1 MSRQR
6 QVIPASRAP
15 PGSPTKDTLHV
26 LESRLQNTEGD
37 TQDLLSQLAEM
48 GFDPRVI
55 MSQQQGSRSHSLD
68 PGVQDPISPFQHRAV
83 APEVLQKKYEE
94 LVARVCRT
102 ESTIQSLKLNLVTL
116 QAEKDLRG
124 KDSQGANEQMA
135 AAVEAYDREV
145 KKLKGRQERLQR
157 DMEEAENRR
166 ETAVLDVQQ
175 LHNALEV
182 ANTEK
187 SELTASYEELK
198 NTKQKLSRR
207 LNEIKEELSRESSL
221 RASLE
226 ESHATLLARIHSMEG
241 VVETERHEVETLS
254 SDCNVLRKE
263 TMQAREELKK
273 EQMIREQ
280 VEELVRTLRA
290 ETEIREREM
299 KKFVG
304 EHQVN
309 QKIVA
314 DLKRQNVELRGESEN
329 ARRILQEQKEAY
341 HQLEKENQE
350 AHEAL
355 KTASGEIAKLMSD
368 HQHALKLEQE
378 KVSTQLKEQDRALQ
392 THKANVSDQVEQQ
405 KQEKATI
412 QRENDELKS
421 KISSLERDLQL
432 KEDKSVDQVKKLK
445 LSKQDFL
452 KVLDLQSPLGKSPK
466 KNKEH
471 VLKGSWKDL
480 GESHLEEDYVPPSRE
495 SMMESSSDKDDSKI
509 EGLRPSVLE
518 MSDPL
523 FHVLEEDSR
532 RSEEYILG
540 KSDQKDMSDD
550 LEANTIS
557 TDLDISGPMGVI
569 DLREKDPVLD
579 SLKTEI
585 KILTREKKRLL
596 KKKGGTTRVSVH
608 GVEKADSSQTVKMQD
623 LVRKSKRE
631 ETEVVKCEEY
641 VLKKAQLSLHKY
653 KSSYTRALVLKMS
666 SLTGKTMVQ
675 TSNLGKECDPVT
687 KSLKEEVKLLRK
699 QRKRLLEQLRRSLL
713 QGFLSSS
720 LKFQTHWTLEDRQ
733 FQQGLPMARSQG
745 GIAHKLQQDT
755 SLTMKFRDS
764 VIETLKKEIEQLTKE
779 KEQVLK
785 DKQSLLEEV
794 NQAVDGM
801 TEERQK
807 LQDEMQQYKL
817 EISALSN
824 ARQQVEQENM
834 RLLERMGA
842 VEQQQASQKQVEK
855 AMAEMID
862 SKNRLAYDKG
872 KLQTKVDQLQQ
883 ELESLANAQS
893 EVVHLRKV
901 NAAVEAKFNKAAAEL
916 NACRINMQRTES
928 QLRQGHNVGAHVQTC
943 PGYDSGSNLGL
954 PAQAAIE
961 RKEEEFAM
969 AIKARDEAVK
979 EGQRLLDHIEAV
991 EERERQKLEGYKRSL
1006 SEAKQDSTRVAST
1019 LEGVM
1024 QSHTQLQDAVEALQ
1038 TELGRKDSEIAAMK
1052 NERQQFQR
1060 NIRQLQGEV
1069 EALQSHV
1076 AEMEA
1081 MESNEVEPLKLALD
1095 QTKQDNM
1102 KLAASLEGILQS
1114 NSQLQSNLDKL
1125 QDQLEQKTF
1134 QLDKIKTTR
1143 SQESEEMKHEVRNYE
1158 ERLENLKQ
1166 QFNKERETT
1175 RKRHQKELTELRR
1188 VHEESFSRVSDLS
1201 RTNKQLQ
1208 GRIDEL
1214 EQQQARLKDRI
1225 RSQKVQL
1232 DQLQKERKNH
1242 EHTQGKVKTIQAEL
1256 ESLEKV
1262 KNEYISKNKEQA
1274 KTISSFLEEINSLK
1288 SELKALARAQV
1299 EASEAVKHQ
1308 EDELDKERK
1317 RTEKYRHK
1325 AKKIEGK
1332 RKDIEDRLH
1341 AANNESMESRFA
1353 LQEERLKADEQAEKA
1368 KQMIRESRKKITRLA
1383 DYLEADSRDRSRDT
1397 SQRDRFDRLGIL

>member
-1 MSRQR
+1 MFHVGNTAPMSP
-6 QVIPASRAP
+6 I
-15 PGSPTKDTLHV
+15 
-26 LESRLQNTEGD
+26 
-37 TQDLLSQLAEM
+37 LL
-48 GFDPRVI
+48 
-55 MSQQQGSRSHSLD
+55 
-68 PGVQDPISPFQHRAV
+68 
-83 APEVLQKKYEE
+83 K
-94 LVARVCRT
+94 
-102 ESTIQSLKLNLVTL
+102 
-116 QAEKDLRG
+116 
-124 KDSQGANEQMA
+124 
-135 AAVEAYDREV
+135 
-145 KKLKGRQERLQR
+145 
-157 DMEEAENRR
+157 
-166 ETAVLDVQQ
+166 
-175 LHNALEV
+175 
-182 ANTEK
+182 
-187 SELTASYEELK
+187 
-198 NTKQKLSRR
+198 
-207 LNEIKEELSRESSL
+207 
-221 RASLE
+221 
-226 ESHATLLARIHSMEG
+226 
-241 VVETERHEVETLS
+241 
-254 SDCNVLRKE
+254 
-263 TMQAREELKK
+263 
-273 EQMIREQ
+273 
-280 VEELVRTLRA
+280 
-290 ETEIREREM
+290 
-299 KKFVG
+299 
-304 EHQVN
+304 
-309 QKIVA
+309 
-314 DLKRQNVELRGESEN
+314 
-329 ARRILQEQKEAY
+329 
-341 HQLEKENQE
+341 
-350 AHEAL
+350 
-355 KTASGEIAKLMSD
+355 
-368 HQHALKLEQE
+368 
-378 KVSTQLKEQDRALQ
+378 
-392 THKANVSDQVEQQ
+392 
-405 KQEKATI
+405 
-412 QRENDELKS
+412 
-421 KISSLERDLQL
+421 
-432 KEDKSVDQVKKLK
+432 K

-452 KVLDLQSPLGKSPK
+452 KVLDLQSPVGKSPK

-471 VLKGSWKDL
+471 VMKESWKDL
-480 GESHLEEDYVPPSRE
+480 GESHLEEDYIPPSRG
-495 SMMESSSDKDDSKI
+495 SMIDKSDDDSRI
-509 EGLRPSVLE
+509 EEGLRPSVLE
-518 MSDPL
+518 ISDPL
-523 FHVLEEDSR
+523 YHVLEEKKQDSTR
-532 RSEEYILG
+532 KKECVLEQSNREDSSEDFEANRI
-540 KSDQKDMSDD
+540 SAD
-550 LEANTIS
+550 LEN
-557 TDLDISGPMGVI
+557 SGPMEVT
-569 DLREKDPVLD
+569 DLKEKDPVLD
-579 SLKTEI
+579 SFKTEI

-596 KKKGGTTRVSVH
+596 EKKGGTTRTSMH
-608 GVEKADSSQTVKMQD
+608 SLEKVDSSQIVKRQD
-623 LVRKSKRE
+623 LVGKGKKKDPEVFKRQQ
-631 ETEVVKCEEY
+631 Y
-641 VLKKAQLSLHKY
+641 ILKNAQLSLHKY
-653 KSSYTRALVLKMS
+653 KSSYTQALVLKTS
-666 SLTGKTMVQ
+666 RGKRMVQ
-675 TSNLGKECDPVT
+675 ITDPKDDHDPVA

-699 QRKRLLEQLRRSLL
+699 QRKLLLEQLRRSLL
-713 QGFLSSS
+713 EGFLASS
-720 LKFQTHWTLEDRQ
+720 LKWQTYWTLADRQ
-733 FQQGLPMARSQG
+733 FQEGLPVARRS
-745 GIAHKLQQDT
+745 IAYKLQPDT
-755 SLTMKFRDS
+755 SLTMKSRDS
-764 VIETLKKEIEQLTKE
+764 VIQTLKKEIEQLTKE

-928 QLRQGHNVGAHVQTC
+928 QLRQ
-943 PGYDSGSNLGL
+943 
-954 PAQAAIE
+954 AQAAIE

-1038 TELGRKDSEIAAMK
+1038 TELGRKDSELAAMK

-1069 EALQSHV
+1069 EALQSQV

-1134 QLDKIKTTR
+1134 QLDKIKNTR
-1143 SQESEEMKHEVRNYE
+1143 TQESEEMKHEVRNYE

-1188 VHEESFSRVSDLS
+1188 VHEESFSCVSDLT

-1214 EQQQARLKDRI
+1214 EQQLARLKDRI

-1242 EHTQGKVKTIQAEL
+1242 EHTHGKVKSIQAEL

-1274 KTISSFLEEINSLK
+1274 KTISSFLDEINNLK

-1299 EASEAVKHQ
+1299 EASEVVKHQ
-1308 EDELDKERK
+1308 EDELEKERK

-1332 RKDIEDRLH
+1332 RKDIEDRLL
-1341 AANNESMESRFA
+1341 AANDESIEVSKNLQDAHEWFKSKFDNLQTELDRSRKTQETLQQTTLESRFA

-1368 KQMIRESRKKITRLA
+1368 KQMIKESRKKITRLA

-1397 SQRDRFDRLGIL
+1397 SQRDRSRFDRLGIL

>member
-1 MSRQR
+1 MFH
-6 QVIPASRAP
+6 VGNTAP
-15 PGSPTKDTLHV
+15 MHPI
-26 LESRLQNTEGD
+26 
-37 TQDLLSQLAEM
+37 LA
-48 GFDPRVI
+48 
-55 MSQQQGSRSHSLD
+55 
-68 PGVQDPISPFQHRAV
+68 
-83 APEVLQKKYEE
+83 K
-94 LVARVCRT
+94 
-102 ESTIQSLKLNLVTL
+102 
-116 QAEKDLRG
+116 
-124 KDSQGANEQMA
+124 
-135 AAVEAYDREV
+135 
-145 KKLKGRQERLQR
+145 
-157 DMEEAENRR
+157 
-166 ETAVLDVQQ
+166 
-175 LHNALEV
+175 
-182 ANTEK
+182 
-187 SELTASYEELK
+187 
-198 NTKQKLSRR
+198 
-207 LNEIKEELSRESSL
+207 
-221 RASLE
+221 
-226 ESHATLLARIHSMEG
+226 
-241 VVETERHEVETLS
+241 
-254 SDCNVLRKE
+254 
-263 TMQAREELKK
+263 
-273 EQMIREQ
+273 
-280 VEELVRTLRA
+280 
-290 ETEIREREM
+290 
-299 KKFVG
+299 
-304 EHQVN
+304 
-309 QKIVA
+309 
-314 DLKRQNVELRGESEN
+314 
-329 ARRILQEQKEAY
+329 
-341 HQLEKENQE
+341 
-350 AHEAL
+350 
-355 KTASGEIAKLMSD
+355 
-368 HQHALKLEQE
+368 
-378 KVSTQLKEQDRALQ
+378 
-392 THKANVSDQVEQQ
+392 
-405 KQEKATI
+405 
-412 QRENDELKS
+412 
-421 KISSLERDLQL
+421 
-432 KEDKSVDQVKKLK
+432 K

-471 VLKGSWKDL
+471 VMKDSWKDL
-480 GESHLEEDYVPPSRE
+480 GESHLEEYYVQPSRE
-495 SMMESSSDKDDSKI
+495 CTMDSSRDKDDSKI
-509 EGLRPSVLE
+509 EEGIRPSVLE

-540 KSDQKDMSDD
+540 ESDQKDMSDD

-557 TDLDISGPMGVI
+557 TDLDTSGPMEVI

-596 KKKGGTTRVSVH
+596 EKKGGTTRVSLQ
-608 GVEKADSSQTVKMQD
+608 GVEKSDSSQIVRVQD

-666 SLTGKTMVQ
+666 SLREKSMIQ
-675 TSNLGKECDPVT
+675 TSDLGKECDPVT

-720 LKFQTHWTLEDRQ
+720 LKFQSYWTQADRQ

-745 GIAHKLQQDT
+745 SIAHKVQQDT

-928 QLRQGHNVGAHVQTC
+928 QLRQ
-943 PGYDSGSNLGL
+943 
-954 PAQAAIE
+954 AQAAIE

-1069 EALQSHV
+1069 EALQSQV

-1308 EDELDKERK
+1308 EDELEKERK

-1341 AANNESMESRFA
+1341 AANNESMEVSKNLQDAHEWFKSKFDNLQTELDKSRKTQETLQRATLESRFA